1 MQTTKK
7 MTRSLNTNAEQKM
20 MLTMNEFQ
28 NRLALAYQF
37 GMQYNGDR
45 NLYEALGYPKDLTF
59 EKYFAQYARQ
69 DIAAAIINRPV
80 QASWKGDVNV
90 INADDKSETL
100 KKAWQK
106 LYKELKLKNKL
117 SRTDKLSCIGQYGI
131 MLLGFNDRPSIEWK
145 NPVTKSPTLKL
156 AYVTPYSEASATIVS
171 YETDGKNPRYGLPLI
186 YEITRSNNTSTTS
199 LRVHWSRVIHVT
211 GDTLESDVLGI
222 PTLQNVYNRLMDL
235 EKLVGGSAEMFW
247 RNARPGFSGKV
258 DPETTLDAGATAD
271 LERQM
276 KAYEHNMRRF
286 IFASGIDINSLSQ
299 AVSDPEKHVDVQI
312 QMISAVTGIPKR
324 ILTGSEIGELA
335 STQDRNSWISYV
347 TNRREEYCQEQ
358 IIIPMV
364 DRLMEYGILPK
375 QEYVVEWPDLSIV
388 SDKDKADV
396 GKVRAEILNLYAGN
410 PAIQE
415 VMPPD
420 MFFKHLMSFT
430 DSQIEEISQFREEM
444 ISQLG
449 EATEEEEQIIEDEE
463 TEEKKPVNKMKRTR

>member
-1 MQTTKK
+1 MQTTDKK
-7 MTRSLNTNAEQKM
+7 MTRKLNVNVEQKM
-20 MLTMNEFQ
+20 MLTMSELS
-28 NRLALAYQF
+28 NRLALAYQY
-37 GMQYNGDR
+37 GLQYNGDR
-45 NLYEALGYPKDLTF
+45 NLFDALGYPKDLTF
-59 EKYFAQYARQ
+59 EKYFAQYCRQ

-80 QASWKGDVNV
+80 QASWKGDVGVVNS
-90 INADDKSETL
+90 NDESETL
-100 KKAWQK
+100 KKAWEK
-106 LYKELKLKNKL
+106 LYKQLKLKNKL
-117 SRTDKLSCIGQYGI
+117 SRSDKLACIGQYGI
-131 MLLGFNDRPSIEWK
+131 MLLGFNDRPVIEWENEVVK
-145 NPVTKSPTLKL
+145 TGTLKL
-156 AYVTPYSEASATIVS
+156 AYVTPYSEASAKITA
-171 YETDGKNPRYGLPLI
+171 YETDGKSPRYGLPLI
-186 YEITRSNNTSTTS
+186 YEISRSNDTTNTT
-199 LRVHWSRVIHVT
+199 LRVHWTRVIHIT

-247 RNARPGFSGKV
+247 RNARPGFTGKV
-258 DPETTLDAGATAD
+258 DPESTLDAAATAD

-276 KAYEHNMRRF
+276 KAYEHSQRRF

-299 AVSDPEKHVDVQI
+299 AVSDPDKHVDVQI

-358 IIIPMV
+358 IIIPLV
-364 DRLMEYGILPK
+364 DRLMEYNILPK
-375 QEYVVEWPDLSIV
+375 QEYTVEWPDLSIV

-415 VMPPD
+415 VMPPN

-430 DSQIEEISQFREEM
+430 DSQIEEISQFREDM
-444 ISQLG
+444 INQLG
-449 EATEEEEQIIEDEE
+449 EASEEEEQIIEEE
-463 TEEKKPVNKMKRTR
+463 PKVPANKMKRTR